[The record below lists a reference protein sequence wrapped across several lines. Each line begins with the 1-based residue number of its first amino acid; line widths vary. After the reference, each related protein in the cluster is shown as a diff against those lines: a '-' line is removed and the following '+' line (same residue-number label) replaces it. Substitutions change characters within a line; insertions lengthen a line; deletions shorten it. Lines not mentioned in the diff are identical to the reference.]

1 MAAELLGDEGS
12 LTAVSIDT
20 ASGGDLSLELLTPGA
35 ARRACVNAGNNR
47 CYSDGNDDTELVTFT
62 ATTTDPYFLR
72 VGSVYSSAQALVRPL
87 DADTKYRLEIEY
99 TGP

>member
-1 MAAELLGDEGS
+1 MS
-12 LTAVSIDT
+12 FMIDIP
-20 ASGGDLSLELLTPGA
+20 DL
-35 ARRACVNAGNNR
+35 RRFRWGCPCVNAGNNR